1 MARLRV
7 GTKCSTWNIL
17 KQKGG
22 EIMVNVY
29 YMSVDGNIKLSKHFR
44 LSELQCKDGQDF
56 VAVDTRLIE
65 LLENIRSMCG
75 GEAVHVNSGFRTAS
89 WNRQQK
95 GSAPHSKHLYGL
107 AADIWVGHYDKN
119 RQPVRTKAPAEVA
132 AIAEIFLGNSG
143 GIGIYKTFTHVD
155 VRTGSSRWKG

>member
-1 MARLRV
+1 MNGFQEVNSSR
-7 GTKCSTWNIL
+7 SIQ
-17 KQKGG
+17 KQEKGVKF
-22 EIMVNVY
+22 MVNVY
-29 YMSVDGNIKLSKHFR
+29 FMSVDGNVR
-44 LSELQCKDGQDF
+44 LSEHFKLSEFQCKDGQDF
-56 VAVDTRLIE
+56 VAVDSRLVE
-65 LLENIRSMCG
+65 LLENIRKVCG
-75 GEAVHVNSGFRTAS
+75 DAVHINSGFRTAS

-107 AADIWVGHYDKN
+107 AADIWVGHYDKMH
-119 RQPVRTKAPAEVA
+119 RPVRTKTPAEVA

>member
-1 MARLRV
+1 MAKSR
-7 GTKCSTWNIL
+7 TNMPEL
-17 KQKGG
+17 KG
-22 EIMVNVY
+22 
-29 YMSVDGNIKLSKHFR
+29 MSVFR
-44 LSELQCKDGQDF
+44 PTDIYTIANALVKEVTGQT
-56 VAVDTRLIE
+56 ATIQAI
-65 LLENIRSMCG
+65 N
-75 GEAVHVNSGFRTAS
+75 TAS

-119 RQPVRTKAPAEVA
+119 RQPVRTKTPAEVA

-143 GIGIYKTFTHVD
+143 GVGIYKTFTHVD